1 MERHA
6 EVSSAALSLPRRSGS
21 RGWRPGVQA
30 AMSGSEDPI
39 WPGKLAGSHRQVVDA
54 YDVNNGS
61 PLAFAHTFLAP
72 NGPSGAATAVIV
84 LRHGALPIA
93 LNNAMWER
101 YKIGESFKIIDP
113 ETKAPAVKN
122 PFLHPKPG
130 VLPVDEMAIADDA
143 AKEEVDDAALTG
155 RLLDQVTDPIASF
168 TADGAYDQ
176 ERVYKTVAE
185 HAPGAAV
192 IVPPRSSA
200 VPSGCAETAPTQ
212 RDQHILDIAKH
223 GRMAW
228 QKSRGYN
235 LRANVEASIGRYKR
249 VIGDALRSRT
259 DETEATEVAI
269 AAAVL
274 NRMLGCG
281 RPKYVRVA

>member
-130 VLPVDEMAIADDA
+130 VLPVDEMAID
-143 AKEEVDDAALTG
+143 
-155 RLLDQVTDPIASF
+155 RLLETGTIFGACNVALRIQSKKLPATPASVQ
-168 TADGAYDQ
+168 TTRRRNG
-176 ERVYKTVAE
+176 
-185 HAPGAAV
+185 
-192 IVPPRSSA
+192 PPTSFRGSRSSRR
-200 VPSGCAETAPTQ
+200 E
-212 RDQHILDIAKH
+212 H
-223 GRMAW
+223 G
-228 QKSRGYN
+228 
-235 LRANVEASIGRYKR
+235 V
-249 VIGDALRSRT
+249 
-259 DETEATEVAI
+259 
-269 AAAVL
+269 
-274 NRMLGCG
+274 
-281 RPKYVRVA
+281 